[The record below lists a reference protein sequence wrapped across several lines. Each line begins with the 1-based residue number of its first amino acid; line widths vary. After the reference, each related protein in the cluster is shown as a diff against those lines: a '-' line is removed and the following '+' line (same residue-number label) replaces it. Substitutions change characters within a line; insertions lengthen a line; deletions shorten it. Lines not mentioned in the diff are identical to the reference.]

1 MKNIK
6 KTFTI
11 LHTND
16 LHSSFIGMGPAAD
29 YKPFVLNE
37 DDTRGGYSRLAGLIG
52 KKKKELEAK
61 GPVLILDGGDFSM
74 GTPFGAAS
82 REIGSELQLMS
93 LMGYDATT
101 FGNHEFDLGPEGL
114 GKAIRIA
121 AKAAKVPSILCSNLD
136 LGTDD
141 PSLNEL
147 KQLVAD
153 GVIQNYKVIDRGGIR
168 FGILGV
174 IGNESISLTV
184 GKGAAK
190 FFDPIQSARKAVKLL
205 REVEKADIIIALSHG
220 GLERGSD
227 GQYTSGE
234 DIKLAAEVPE
244 IDIVI
249 SGHSHTEIYEAIIVN
264 SRTPVVQTGKES
276 KNLGELVISF
286 DDNKFKVESYILHP
300 IDASVEG
307 DKNIHK
313 EIEMF
318 KKSVSAAVFE
328 SRGYNVDQALAVAPH
343 DLMNTFTDI
352 EAGTILANLCT
363 DAFRNATGSDI
374 GFTVNGLMRAPIL
387 RGKTGVQTVY
397 DIFALAPLGGGIV
410 DSTAGSALVT
420 GYFTGEDLKK
430 LLNYFLVDNPTHPG
444 EWFPRASG
452 MKFYYDLS
460 HPQYDAVTSI
470 ELGNFDDGYKP
481 IDITGKNE
489 HLYSLTCPIMLG
501 PIIMALS
508 PLTKGKLTLVP
519 KNKEGKPL
527 TSKVEALDLSLSSSP
542 YLLTQTD
549 KTDRDSLAT
558 VSQKGLV
565 IEIKEWQAIMDH
577 LRTLPVKNS
586 GELPVIPVD
595 ERASEVRAVKES

>member
-1 MKNIK
+1 M
-6 KTFTI
+6 
-11 LHTND
+11 
-16 LHSSFIGMGPAAD
+16 HSSFIGMGPAAD
-29 YKPFVLNE
+29 YKPDTLN
-37 DDTRGGYSRLAGLIG
+37 DDNTRGGYSRLAGLIG
-52 KKKKELEAK
+52 KRKYAQNDK

-82 REIGSELQLMS
+82 REIGAELQLMS

-114 GKAIRIA
+114 GKAISA
-121 AKAAKVPSILCSNLD
+121 AVKSGKVPSILCSNLG
-136 LGTDD
+136 LGSDD

-147 KQLVAD
+147 KALVTN
-153 GVIQNYKVIDRGGIR
+153 GVIQNYKVIERGGIR

-174 IGNESISLTV
+174 IGNESVSLAV

-190 FFDPIQSARKAVKLL
+190 FFDPIQSARATVKLL
-205 REVEKADIIIALSHG
+205 REVEKAEIIIALSHG

-227 GQYTSGE
+227 GRFTTGE
-234 DIKLAAEVPE
+234 DVKLTKEVPE

-249 SGHSHTEIYEAIIVN
+249 SAHSHTELFEPIIVN
-264 SRTPVVQTGKES
+264 GRTPVVQTGKES

-286 DDNKFKVESYILHP
+286 DDNKFKIESYILHP
-300 IDASVEG
+300 INASVEG
-307 DKNIHK
+307 DKNIHE
-313 EIEMF
+313 EIEKF
-318 KKSVSAAVFE
+318 KKSVSTAVFE
-328 SRGYNVDQALAVAPH
+328 SRGYSVDQALAVAPH

-387 RGKTGVQTVY
+387 RGKTGIQTVY

-410 DSTAGSALVT
+410 DTTAGSALVT

-444 EWFPRASG
+444 EWFPRTSG
-452 MKFYYDLS
+452 LRFHYNLS
-460 HPQYDAVTSI
+460 RGKYDAVTAI
-470 ELGNFDDGYKP
+470 ELGNYDHGYSP
-481 IDITGKNE
+481 VDITGKDE
-489 HLYSLTCPIMLG
+489 RLYSLTCPIMLG

-508 PLTKGKLTLVP
+508 HLTKGKLTIVP

-527 TSKVEALDLSLSSSP
+527 SSKIEALDLSLSNSP
-542 YLLTQTD
+542 YLMTQTNMTD
-549 KTDRDSLAT
+549 KNSLAT
-558 VSQKGLV
+558 VSTKGV
-565 IEIKEWQAIMDH
+565 VSEIKEWQAIMDH
-577 LRTLPVKNS
+577 LRGLPVKNP
-586 GELPVIPVD
+586 GELPEIPVD
-595 ERASEVRAVKES
+595 DRAKEVRAIKEG